1 MTLLPVLP
9 VLSDE
14 SLTSYVNRAAY
25 AHGNIDIFRFL
36 SFLEL
41 PQGAIM
47 SPKSDQLDRIAQL
60 FGLPCEQLGRMA
72 FLPEGGRMRS
82 ICGER
87 VHAEFAYLN
96 KTSYCPACL
105 LADADPCGPSH
116 GRRVGRI
123 AWQIEAVRTCPHHG
137 IALFRRKNTD
147 HSENLQIMSR
157 VAPGD
162 AELREQVHA
171 SMRRMPSNLQTYIE
185 RRLAGDRQSPWLDS
199 QPIDLASRA
208 CEMLGVV
215 ITAGTHCDLRKV
227 CDDQWNEAGDIGYSY
242 AHRGEVGILE
252 ALEIVRQDAIRRRTK
267 GGPQKVLGRLY
278 QWLQFNKNNKPHG
291 PIQGV
296 VREYILNHF
305 PIEAGSQLFG
315 EIVVEQRVHTVH
327 SLARKTGDHPKTIN
341 RAVIAAGLCEGD
353 PDRAQALAVFDL
365 ETGER
370 LMTRVRNSIPVSALP
385 GYLNCNRVQ
394 AQQLVHGGFIPRLVP
409 ENPNATGVLKQVAVE
424 DADRFLAQFLGM
436 AKNVK
441 VASEGLMDLVSA
453 AELSRWPVIDI
464 IAAVLSG
471 SLGRVE
477 IVDPALKFKGVL
489 VDPTEV
495 REVLSRQGRE
505 GLVGPDEAG
514 RISGL
519 SRPALNSLT
528 RIRRPSGRPWLT
540 AHQMVNSKGAP
551 VRLYSA
557 QELKEFLDRHV
568 SLRDYAAQHGI
579 SAKAMK
585 QRLESCGIEPIA
597 DNHCLGRFYYE
608 RSVLNL

>member
-9 VLSDE
+9 VLSGE

-60 FGLPCEQLGRMA
+60 FGLPVEQLGRMA

-185 RRLAGDRQSPWLDS
+185 RRLSREIASLPGWTVSRSISHPAPAKCWASSSRQELIATCARCVMTNGTRRGTLGIPMPIAGRQGS
-199 QPIDLASRA
+199 SRRSKSCA
-208 CEMLGVV
+208 RMRSGAVPR
-215 ITAGTHCDLRKV
+215 A
-227 CDDQWNEAGDIGYSY
+227 A
-242 AHRGEVGILE
+242 
-252 ALEIVRQDAIRRRTK
+252 
-267 GGPQKVLGRLY
+267 PQKVLGRLY

-305 PIEAGSQLFG
+305 S
-315 EIVVEQRVHTVH
+315 
-327 SLARKTGDHPKTIN
+327 
-341 RAVIAAGLCEGD
+341 
-353 PDRAQALAVFDL
+353 DR
-365 ETGER
+365 
-370 LMTRVRNSIPVSALP
+370 
-385 GYLNCNRVQ
+385 
-394 AQQLVHGGFIPRLVP
+394 
-409 ENPNATGVLKQVAVE
+409 
-424 DADRFLAQFLGM
+424 
-436 AKNVK
+436 
-441 VASEGLMDLVSA
+441 
-453 AELSRWPVIDI
+453 
-464 IAAVLSG
+464 
-471 SLGRVE
+471 GR
-477 IVDPALKFKGVL
+477 IPAL
-489 VDPTEV
+489 
-495 REVLSRQGRE
+495 
-505 GLVGPDEAG
+505 
-514 RISGL
+514 
-519 SRPALNSLT
+519 
-528 RIRRPSGRPWLT
+528 W
-540 AHQMVNSKGAP
+540 
-551 VRLYSA
+551 
-557 QELKEFLDRHV
+557 
-568 SLRDYAAQHGI
+568 
-579 SAKAMK
+579 
-585 QRLESCGIEPIA
+585 
-597 DNHCLGRFYYE
+597 
-608 RSVLNL
+608 